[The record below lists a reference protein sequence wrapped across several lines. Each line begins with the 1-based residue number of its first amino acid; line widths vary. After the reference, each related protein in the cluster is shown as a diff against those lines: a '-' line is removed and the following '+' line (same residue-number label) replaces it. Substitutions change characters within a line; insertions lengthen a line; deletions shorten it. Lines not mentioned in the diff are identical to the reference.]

1 MKVDVQS
8 IHFVADRKL
17 LQFVNKKVE
26 KMQTF
31 FEGIKSADVYLR
43 LQKDTEKENKI
54 VEVKLNLTGNPI
66 FASEQSNTFEAATD
80 LVIDKLAAQVKKY
93 KEKAQVKVA

>member
-8 IHFVADRKL
+8 IHFVADRRL

-54 VEVKLNLTGNPI
+54 VEVKLNITGNPI
-66 FASEQSNTFEAATD
+66 FAREQSNTFETATD
-80 LVIDKLAAQVKKY
+80 MVIDKLASQVKKY
-93 KEKAQVKVA
+93 KEKLHVKVA